1 MRNPTPPQ
9 SADQQDA
16 LLPSEA
22 MSSESIALYRAV
34 HDSDDTRITTVLGS
48 EGTRTDGRD
57 IGGLGGARRQA
68 LEQAG
73 ALGRGRCGG
82 PAGVLVGGRR
92 GGRAAV

>member
-1 MRNPTPPQ
+1 M
-9 SADQQDA
+9 A
-16 LLPSEA
+16 LH
-22 MSSESIALYRAV
+22 RTV
-34 HDSDDTRITTVLGS
+34 HDSKNMRITTVLGS

-82 PAGVLVGGRR
+82 PAGVLVGGGRR